1 MDISNRQIVALS
13 LAATLSICTFFF
25 SPASAAP
32 DYKAYSQALSTRI
45 KWDPAA
51 ELYKEGDRETVR
63 VEFKIAPGGEVSEVK
78 AIESCGNA
86 QLDALAV
93 DAIKNLGKLPP
104 LPASSNGLVL
114 SWVFPLKRGNSTH
127 GVDLGDYHKKA
138 YQAINNAWWVPPDL
152 IYKKVEL
159 EVTIAADGAIKDV
172 RVHKS
177 SQDPTADKLAVLGV
191 RKASPLPPLPA
202 GVDAPFTI
210 IYTLGQTDN
219 SSKNFAVFNG
229 KTYGAG
235 EAYETAGGSKVFNN
249 DNKTRG
255 NVTNAKERT
264 QARLRMYALDDAIK
278 AEREKNGDGSAALI
292 QMHRDY
298 ASAEKID
305 ESTAAAITHQR
316 MALELAQKAAASSA
330 TPDARKL
337 ETACQADLALELFS
351 VGQYDEAGP
360 MLETAATACESSD
373 PALCKKLLE
382 ARAKLLYKQNKIEQA
397 NEIYKKLKSM

>member
-1 MDISNRQIVALS
+1 MGILHKS
-13 LAATLSICTFFF
+13 LIAGAATLVIIL
-25 SPASAAP
+25 PASATP
-32 DYKAYSQALSTRI
+32 DYKAYSQALSGRI

-51 ELYKEGDRETVR
+51 ELYKEGDKDSIR
-63 VEFKIAPGGEVSEVK
+63 VAFKIAPNGDVSEVK
-78 AIESCGNA
+78 ATESCGNER
-86 QLDALAV
+86 LDALAV

-104 LPASSNGLVL
+104 LPAGSNGLVL
-114 SWVFPLKRGNSTH
+114 SWVFPLKRGNSSH

-159 EVTIAADGAIKDV
+159 KVTIAADGAIKDV
-172 RVHKS
+172 SVHKS
-177 SQDPTADKLAVLGV
+177 SNDQTADKLAVLAV

-210 IYTLGQTDN
+210 IYTLGQTDM
-219 SSKNFAVFNG
+219 SSKNFSVFNG

-235 EAYETAGGSKVFNN
+235 EAYQTSGGSKVFNN

-278 AEREKNGDGSAALI
+278 AEREKNGDDSAALI

-298 ASAEKID
+298 ALAEKID
-305 ESTAAAITHQR
+305 ESTAAAIAHER
-316 MALELAQKAAASSA
+316 AALQIAQKAAASG
-330 TPDARKL
+330 TPDAQKL
-337 ETACQADLALELFS
+337 VTACQADLALELYN

-360 MLETAATACESSD
+360 MLEAAANACESSD

-382 ARAKLLYKQNKIEQA
+382 ARAKLLYKQNKIDQA
-397 NEIYKKLKSM
+397 NEIYKKLR